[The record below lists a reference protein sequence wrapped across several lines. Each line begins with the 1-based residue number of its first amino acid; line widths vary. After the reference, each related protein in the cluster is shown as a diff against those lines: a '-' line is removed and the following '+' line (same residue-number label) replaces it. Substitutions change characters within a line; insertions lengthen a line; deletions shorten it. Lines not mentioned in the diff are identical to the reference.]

1 MLFAV
6 SNFDFINIILFQKIS
21 SGSEQESG
29 TNSEDLCANKE
40 RKFTSVHRRQ
50 RMLLA
55 LHPPP
60 HPPLPPSLARSPP
73 DEILPWLPNK
83 EGTDVMAAYG

>member
-1 MLFAV
+1 MM
-6 SNFDFINIILFQKIS
+6 S
-21 SGSEQESG
+21 SGSEQKSG

-50 RMLLA
+50 RMLWRSI
-55 LHPPP
+55 PPC
-60 HPPLPPSLARSPP
+60 LPPSLSRSPP